1 VIQESSRWSLH
12 HVLPAMPLDFSP
24 SREPKTTI
32 TLAGM
37 TDIVLLLLIF
47 FLLTSNFIP
56 QMGIQVNLPQVD
68 SSSPV
73 SEQSITVSLTKDGSY
88 YVAESPVP
96 QARLVSKLRSTRT
109 DQQFLIVRADQEAS
123 IGQFAAVASAAQAL
137 NMRVLVA
144 TERAGQSR

>member
-1 VIQESSRWSLH
+1 
-12 HVLPAMPLDFSP
+12 MPLDFSP
-24 SREPKTTI
+24 SREPMTTFS
-32 TLAGM
+32 LAGM
-37 TDIVLLLLIF
+37 TDVVLLLLIF
-47 FLLTSNFIP
+47 FLLTSSFIP

-88 YVAESPVP
+88 YVAGSPVP
-96 QARLVSKLRSTRT
+96 RARLVSELRSIRT
-109 DQQFLIVRADQEAS
+109 EQKFLILRADQQAN

-144 TERAGQSR
+144 TERAGRTQ